1 MTNEK
6 TAVEVQ
12 AMAAKE
18 PTLDEYMRRDPATL
32 SPRDFPPQVEL
43 LRKERLEFNI
53 KEAKRAAK
61 REGVEE

>member
-1 MTNEK
+1 MNEK

-18 PTLDEYMRRDPATL
+18 PTLDEYMRRDPASYQPTDL
-32 SPRDFPPQVEL
+32 PPLVEL
-43 LRKERLEFNI
+43 LRKDRLGFNV

>member
-18 PTLDEYMRRDPATL
+18 PTLDEYMRRDPATYHPTDL
-32 SPRDFPPQVEL
+32 PPLVEL
-43 LRKERLEFNI
+43 LRKDRLGFNI
-53 KEAKRAAK
+53 KEAKRTAK

>member
-32 SPRDFPPQVEL
+32 HPRDFPPQVEL
-43 LRKERLEFNI
+43 FRMARLEFNI